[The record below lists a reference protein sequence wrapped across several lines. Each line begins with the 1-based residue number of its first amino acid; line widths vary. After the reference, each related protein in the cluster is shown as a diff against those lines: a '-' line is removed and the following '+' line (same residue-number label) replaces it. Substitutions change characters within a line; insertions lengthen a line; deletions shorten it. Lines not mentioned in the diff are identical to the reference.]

1 MKRLVILICLMVS
14 ATIALADEYTVVC
27 VYEKQRVEYGVKA
40 IDNLD
45 NIQEISCLLVP
56 TKVDEGTYSVLLT
69 RKDTNLYKIEGT
81 DLYLETQFCF
91 EICIMEEAVL
101 VIHNY
106 GDISFGTV
114 IFED

>member
-1 MKRLVILICLMVS
+1 MSVTF
-14 ATIALADEYTVVC
+14 AFADEYNVIC
-27 VYEKQRVEYGVKA
+27 IYEKQQVKYGVKA
-40 IDNLD
+40 IDNFD
-45 NIQEISCLLVP
+45 NIQEVSYLLVP

-81 DLYLETQFCF
+81 DLYIETQFCF

-106 GDISFGTV
+106 GDLSFGTV